1 MSEPRLTIKP
11 GVTINAGVTLNG
23 YIPTSLTITSDML
36 TNGGVEAGS
45 FNFVGMGGNPTGF
58 TITDP
63 TNTGVMLAF
72 ANATSLWAAISNTGY
87 DQGYIWTANW
97 AAGSTTLTTPVVMYV
112 GEAGNYSVVFY
123 VLDPT
128 DSTYATGLAGTF
140 NFPVTFTATSTLD
153 TSPTPG

>member
-23 YIPTSLTITSDML
+23 YIPTSLTITGDML
-36 TNGGVEAGS
+36 TNGAIESGS
-45 FNFVGMGGNPTGF
+45 FNGGEVPTGF
-58 TITDP
+58 TINDP
-63 TNTGVMLAF
+63 THSAVLLAF
-72 ANATSLWAAISNTGY
+72 ASSTALWTAISSTGY
-87 DQGYIWTANW
+87 SMGYIWTANW
-97 AAGSTTLTTPVVMYV
+97 ATGSTTLTTPVVMDV
-112 GEAGNYSVVFY
+112 GAEGPYTIGFY
-123 VLDPT
+123 VLDPS